1 MQGLENNNI
10 DLKNLPSTP
19 LYPLKKPILTPEQLE
34 QKKKDLI
41 ADLNQKSKELT
52 DLGLLDKLGGFVG
65 YQTDNAKERE
75 KQLTDL
81 KTQALDNKIEFK
93 DLPNALK
100 DDYYNKA
107 ETSILNPLKTKNEIA
122 KKDYQKDLQRKA
134 ILQKKSQELTE
145 SDKELIVNDSGFF
158 NNALDAITGKSEVE
172 KLKEFKEKE
181 KAKDITKEIQKAY
194 SAFSNIDKNKDF
206 FSLFS
211 SPDKEAQEK
220 AKQDFETIAK
230 NLYHFD
236 SVIYNEKN
244 EPFVTKGD
252 KVYKI
257 NDGFID
263 NFTQSLVNN
272 KFSIAGSV
280 AGGITGAKYGKN
292 VGALG
297 LVGGAIAGAA
307 LGSTIGAASD
317 AIVTNLALDREN
329 KADEIIRHAL
339 SEGALSLATDT
350 IMLGAGK
357 AIKPLVKAP
366 LKLAEMSMPFQ
377 FTKNF
382 FTGNTKRASEIIEN
396 TLSKEQ
402 QQALKEFSAQFG
414 GETKI
419 NQESGKDFLRD
430 KIKSVFKGDENK
442 LKAYDKV
449 KEILTLDNHKEQQQ
463 AFIRAIR
470 SDETGNTL
478 AFLVEA
484 ANLSPKANANLKSIL
499 NQTTENLTKSLKQ
512 FDLKDYEIK
521 SVFDNLEQ
529 GTKESYDKALNEII
543 GKLYDNSY
551 KVNLRESVQDATNF
565 EKFLND
571 LKAQGEI
578 DPQAKS
584 FLRQIEENV
593 YNPNGVTYE
602 QLKNS
607 RQLINAY
614 LRNVKDPSTLGYIQ
628 KASANFL
635 KNDID
640 SAIESLLKQ
649 NKSAYEKISE
659 LQKSAISDYRDMKQA
674 LELVDKAKIRD
685 KNTQESDAISS
696 LMKIIQGQGQKDL
709 TNYQALTKGLNQ
721 SDKERLELSMLNRL
735 MEQSLKQDESLKV
748 FDSAQFFNKL
758 NEFKEDVFT
767 TPKAKE
773 YIDIAS
779 GFHKLFKNDAKIA
792 ESLKPAITKNLS
804 QGLATSLSGALKYQ
818 WTKFTLGT
826 LYRNAPDR
834 ILGVK
839 LPKALNEATAGAA
852 LKYHLKRALERS
864 HSISDFSKNLEL
876 SAQNAK
882 FSNNTLKIIE
892 ELNNGVKQASEEIKA
907 KATKYEKALQELQ
920 KIDESKLTKEQQQ
933 VLKVFKGEL
942 DPTEI
947 KGIDLNDL
955 YILDQGTRHAT
966 TKKILVKHY
975 GEENTGGLTNDELIN
990 MSEVIKNGSV
1000 LLESFERLKNGFR
1013 YGYEWENNGVKLRLV
1028 VDDLNDG
1035 NKIFDFYRNFKD
1047 FRDARPQPSTSKDN
1061 GTQPITLDENN
1072 PTQKPLKDQE
1082 DLLKNTELN
1091 NETTQEVKN
1100 LSPLEQANAEKLAK
1114 LESEAKQSEQE
1125 FLKAKEQELKRKE
1138 ALKKK
1143 LEHERGNAG
1152 NIESQT
1158 KIEVGEDIPTE
1169 IQAQIPKSRVRLNE
1183 REIYDLDY
1191 AIVKAKDLKPSFT
1204 TGGTQKR
1211 TDMNE
1216 EQIKSIAENFDPKKI
1231 FGSGGFEDLPIILH
1245 DGQVIAGNHRI
1256 QGMLNFTPKSR
1267 YIYNKAIKE
1276 YYHIDLKPDELLVR
1290 VPHQRLDNTE
1300 INNLAASSNQGRFNS
1315 ESDHAIAVL
1324 SHYEAKLKEL
1334 DQKLDAD
1341 SIYSL
1346 KNIVAKNLNFDKATH
1361 PNVGDSN
1368 LALLMFNMPRT
1379 KTQGIELLNRW
1390 QKEFS
1395 NDIKSYEKVKKMFV
1409 DNAGSFHNLI
1419 HDMNFPKVSLN
1430 AYLSDIMDRSFANLK
1445 NYQSTS
1451 ESLKDLSE
1459 KFYKTSS
1466 LEMFEKSDQSVS
1478 DISEI
1483 LGGAIAR
1490 FARFDDPSKALFEA
1504 LRSDNI
1510 KKGLKDFKIADEAK
1524 DMFNPDSKEFKD
1536 IDIYDFTHY
1545 LLMVNREPNENNPV
1559 LNRLIQA
1566 VKDMQKESEKGIK
1579 KPKLET
1585 PSEWGPNYS
1594 EFKNDGLGAINKLL
1608 ETKKGF
1614 VAGAFYKEGLGDI
1627 DLVWGNK
1634 DYGLEHILEKRK
1646 KQYKR
1651 LGLTP
1656 EQAKE
1661 RTNELIKE
1669 IPNIIQKGLK
1679 KEDKP
1684 GYAVIILNNSKVVLS
1699 KFKGDNEL
1707 KNHYMITSFEVD
1719 DNVLRELETIATLSN
1734 DYRDGINYS
1743 ISNLIEP
1750 NPTTN
1755 AIKTQELSPLEL
1767 ANAEKL
1773 AKLET
1778 EKETKAEAVKKLN
1791 FDEIKK
1797 LIDESPRTGSSM
1809 PILGMQNL
1817 NAEAVEYIQKNHKRI
1832 AVEKI
1837 EPSFAKDLK
1846 LKYPDDARAVIDYQA
1861 INHILKEH
1869 KNLAYEDIANYR
1881 GLFKQANETLKLKD
1895 NQNRPVVASF
1905 NQINEFFVVVEQVS
1919 NAKNELMLKT
1929 MYKARGNYK
1938 DSLIYK
1944 KTLAKSQNSN

>member
-19 LYPLKKPILTPEQLE
+19 LYPLKNPILTPEQLE

-41 ADLNQKSKELT
+41 VDLNQKSKELT
-52 DLGLLDKLGGFVG
+52 ELGLLDKLGSFVG
-65 YQTDNAKERE
+65 YQTDNAKQRE
-75 KQLTDL
+75 KQLTEI
-81 KTQALDNKIEFK
+81 KTQALDNKLDFK
-93 DLPNALK
+93 DLPNAIK

-107 ETSILNPLKTKNEIA
+107 ETSLLNPLKTKNEIA
-122 KKDYQKDLQRKA
+122 KEDYQKDLQRKA
-134 ILQKKSQELTE
+134 ILNKTSQELTE
-145 SDKELIVNDSGFF
+145 SDKELIDNDSGFF
-158 NNALDAITGKSEVE
+158 NRALDAITGINEVD
-172 KLKEFKEKE
+172 KLKEYKEKE

-211 SPDKEAQEK
+211 TPDKEAQEK
-220 AKQDFETIAK
+220 AKQDFETIAI

-244 EPFVTKGD
+244 EPFVVKGD

-263 NFTQSLVNN
+263 NFTQSLLNN
-272 KFSIAGSV
+272 KFSLAGSV
-280 AGGITGAKYGKN
+280 AGGITGAKYGKSA
-292 VGALG
+292 GALG

-307 LGSTIGAASD
+307 LGATTGAATD
-317 AIVTNLALDREN
+317 AIITNLALDMDN

-357 AIKPLVKAP
+357 VLKPLAKAP

-419 NQESGKDFLRD
+419 NQENEKDFLRD

-442 LKAYDKV
+442 IKAYDKV

-478 AFLVEA
+478 AFLIEA
-484 ANLSPKANANLKSIL
+484 ANLSPKANANLKSLL

-543 GKLYDNSY
+543 GKLYDDSY
-551 KVNLRESVQDATNF
+551 KVNVRESVQDATNF

-571 LKAQGEI
+571 LKAQGKI

-584 FLRQIEENV
+584 FLRQVEENV

-640 SAIESLLKQ
+640 NAIENLLKQ
-649 NKSAYEKISE
+649 NKSAYKKISE

-685 KNTQESDAISS
+685 KNTQESDAINS
-696 LMKIIQGQGQKDL
+696 LMNIIKGQGQKDL
-709 TNYQALTKGLNQ
+709 TNYQALTKGLPE

-748 FDSAQFFNKL
+748 FDSAQFFNQL
-758 NEFKEDVFT
+758 SEFKNDVFT

-792 ESLKPAITKNLS
+792 ESLKPATTKNLS
-804 QGLATSLSGALKYQ
+804 QGLATTLSGALKYQ

-826 LYRNAPDR
+826 LYRSAPDR

-852 LKYHLKRALERS
+852 LKYHIKRALERS
-864 HSISDFSKNLEL
+864 HSISEFSKQLEI
-876 SAQNAK
+876 SANNSK
-882 FSNNTLKIIE
+882 FTNNTLKIIE
-892 ELNNGVKQASEEIKA
+892 ELNNGVKQASEEIKE
-907 KATKYEKALQELQ
+907 ATKTSNLVKSIREQDTRPFEV
-920 KIDESKLTKEQQQ
+920 IEDKEAF
-933 VLKVFKGEL
+933 FK
-942 DPTEI
+942 
-947 KGIDLNDL
+947 DLNKNLKDN
-955 YILDQGTRHAT
+955 AT
-966 TKKILVKHY
+966 PLPKGMSV
-975 GEENTGGLTNDELIN
+975 EEFKQ
-990 MSEVIKNGSV
+990 S
-1000 LLESFERLKNGFR
+1000 LESVENKDRFLEHLETRDNSQDRLKFLSLI
-1013 YGYEWENNGVKLRLV
+1013 EPILREPHIE
-1028 VDDLNDG
+1028 
-1035 NKIFDFYRNFKD
+1035 IFIKDKDSAIAKKEYIKAFKD
-1047 FRDARPQPSTSKDN
+1047 ENKTHLYMLITQDNDTILRTFIPKLNERYMRSHVRDADIIHSFIQPNRTAKSDN
-1061 GTQPITLDENN
+1061 ALSDVVVYGDN
-1072 PTQKPLKDQE
+1072 PTQKPLTDQE
-1082 DLLKNTELN
+1082 DLLKTSENL
-1091 NETTQEVKN
+1091 NETTQEAKN

-1114 LESEAKQSEQE
+1114 LESEKLESEQE
-1125 FLKAKEQELKRKE
+1125 FLKAKEQETKRKE

-1158 KIEVGEDIPTE
+1158 KIEVGEDIPTHM
-1169 IQAQIPKSRVRLNE
+1169 QAQIPKSRVRLNE

-1256 QGMLNFTPKSR
+1256 AGMLNFTPKSR
-1267 YIYNKAIKE
+1267 FAYEKAIKE
-1276 YYHIDLKPDELLVR
+1276 YYHIELKPDELLVR
-1290 VPHQRLDNTE
+1290 VPHNKLNNTE

-1390 QKEFS
+1390 QKVFS

-1445 NYQSTS
+1445 NYQTTS
-1451 ESLKDLSE
+1451 ESLQSLSE

-1466 LEMFEKSDQSVS
+1466 LDMFEKSEQNTS

-1510 KKGLKDFKIADEAK
+1510 KKGLKDFKIADVTK

-1559 LNRLIQA
+1559 LKRLIEA

-1579 KPKLET
+1579 EVSKK
-1585 PSEWGPNYS
+1585 
-1594 EFKNDGLGAINKLL
+1594 AI
-1608 ETKKGF
+1608 
-1614 VAGAFYKEGLGDI
+1614 
-1627 DLVWGNK
+1627 
-1634 DYGLEHILEKRK
+1634 
-1646 KQYKR
+1646 
-1651 LGLTP
+1651 
-1656 EQAKE
+1656 
-1661 RTNELIKE
+1661 E
-1669 IPNIIQKGLK
+1669 I
-1679 KEDKP
+1679 
-1684 GYAVIILNNSKVVLS
+1684 
-1699 KFKGDNEL
+1699 
-1707 KNHYMITSFEVD
+1707 
-1719 DNVLRELETIATLSN
+1719 IA
-1734 DYRDGINYS
+1734 
-1743 ISNLIEP
+1743 
-1750 NPTTN
+1750 
-1755 AIKTQELSPLEL
+1755 
-1767 ANAEKL
+1767 
-1773 AKLET
+1773 
-1778 EKETKAEAVKKLN
+1778 
-1791 FDEIKK
+1791 
-1797 LIDESPRTGSSM
+1797 
-1809 PILGMQNL
+1809 
-1817 NAEAVEYIQKNHKRI
+1817 
-1832 AVEKI
+1832 
-1837 EPSFAKDLK
+1837 
-1846 LKYPDDARAVIDYQA
+1846 
-1861 INHILKEH
+1861 
-1869 KNLAYEDIANYR
+1869 
-1881 GLFKQANETLKLKD
+1881 
-1895 NQNRPVVASF
+1895 
-1905 NQINEFFVVVEQVS
+1905 
-1919 NAKNELMLKT
+1919 
-1929 MYKARGNYK
+1929 
-1938 DSLIYK
+1938 
-1944 KTLAKSQNSN
+1944 